1 MGIVFDTY
9 GRFDCPLY
17 QLGIVFDTYVGPDCL
32 ICMLVDTYERDG
44 KLALLAGYR
53 LCDLRDLG
61 CSLCLLGIVFDTFE
75 RLGCLLFLPG
85 IVFDTYVSVR
95 LVTACD
101 GYRFRYLCETRLLDL
116 YADRYI

>member
-17 QLGIVFDTYVGPDCL
+17 QLGIVFDTYVGLDCL

-44 KLALLAGYR
+44 MFALLAEYR

-61 CSLCLLGIVFDTFE
+61 CSLCLLGIVFDTYE
-75 RLGCLLFLPG
+75 IWGAHSVCW
-85 IVFDTYVSVR
+85 VSFSIPLR
-95 LVTACD
+95 D
-101 GYRFRYLCETRLLDL
+101 
-116 YADRYI
+116 